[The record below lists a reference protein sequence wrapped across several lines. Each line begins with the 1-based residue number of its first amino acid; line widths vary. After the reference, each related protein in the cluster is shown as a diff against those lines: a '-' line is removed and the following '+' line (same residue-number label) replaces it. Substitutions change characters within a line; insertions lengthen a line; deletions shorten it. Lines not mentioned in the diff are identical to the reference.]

1 VASRKLISLI
11 LLGLAW
17 SAAGAVER
25 VERGNLMLEGVPEIP
40 AEVTERLNQYQNTR
54 SGGFASWLHDGAILI
69 TTRFGDTSQVHRVSE
84 PMGMRQQLTFFA
96 EPVSNASV
104 PPDSELNGF
113 VYSRDAGGNE
123 FYQLYWFDFANGQST
138 LLTDGRSRNTGPTWS
153 NRGDRFAYASTRRD
167 GRNYDIYIADPRQ
180 ASHEEHRLVLEGEGL
195 WVPMDWSP
203 QDDRLL
209 VMNYRSI
216 TDSRVFQLDLESGET
231 TQVFPQDTPV
241 GFGGAA
247 FDRSGE
253 GVYVVH
259 DHGSEFKQLHHV
271 DLASGKSKPISAD
284 IPWDVSSFTLTRDRS
299 RMAFV
304 TNEGGMS
311 RLYLRDVKRDR
322 ALPGL
327 ELPVGL
333 IGGLSFKPDGQALA
347 MTLNTP
353 QSPSD
358 VFVYEFAGRQLLR
371 WTESEVGGLDTS
383 KFPVPALISFE
394 SFDGLDVPAWLYT
407 PQGEG
412 PHPVIIQ
419 IHGGPEA
426 QSRPG
431 FSSTYAYWV
440 NELGAAVISPNVR
453 GSAGYGK
460 SYLQMDNGPLRED
473 SVKDIG
479 ALLDWIKTRP
489 DLDAE
494 RVIVYGGSYG
504 GYMVLASMMH
514 FDERLL
520 GGVSIVGIS
529 SFVTFLENT
538 EAYRRDLR
546 RAEYGD
552 ERDPEMRAIMERI
565 SPLNNAEKIR
575 SPLFVAQGYN
585 DPRVPYTESE
595 QIVAA
600 VRDNGVPVWYLL
612 AMDEGHGFA
621 KKPNRDYF
629 QAATVLFFERLF
641 EGELAD

>member
-1 VASRKLISLI
+1 VIARKLTFLVLLSLAC
-11 LLGLAW
+11 G
-17 SAAGAVER
+17 AAGAVER
-25 VERGNLMLEGVPEIP
+25 VERGNLVLEDMLEIP
-40 AEVTERLNQYQNTR
+40 PALIERLDQYQNTR
-54 SGGFASWLHDGAILI
+54 SAGFASWLNDGGILVS
-69 TTRFGDTSQVHRVSE
+69 TRFGDTNQVHRVSQ
-84 PMGMRQQLTFFA
+84 PMGARYQLTFFP

-104 PPDSELNGF
+104 PPDPELNGF
-113 VYSRDAGGNE
+113 VYSRDVGGNE
-123 FYQLYWFDFANGQST
+123 FYQLYWFDFASGEST
-138 LLTDGRSRNTGPTWS
+138 LLTDGKSRNTGPSWS

-167 GRNYDIYIADPRQ
+167 GRNYDIYV
-180 ASHEEHRLVLEGEGL
+180 ASPQQGHEAHRMVLEGEGL

-203 QDDRLL
+203 TDDRLL
-209 VMNYRSI
+209 VINYRSI
-216 TDSRVFQLDLESGET
+216 TDSKIFMVDLASGAK
-231 TQVFPQDTPV
+231 TQVYPQDEPV

-247 FDRSGE
+247 FDHTGE
-253 GVYVVH
+253 GVYVIH
-259 DHGSEFKQLHHV
+259 DHGGEFKQLYRLH
-271 DLASGKSKPISAD
+271 LASGKSTPISAD
-284 IPWDVSSFTLTRDRS
+284 IPWDVSSLALTRDRT
-299 RMAFV
+299 RLAFV

-311 RLYLRDVKRDR
+311 RLYMRDVKRDR
-322 ALPGL
+322 EMPVPD
-327 ELPVGL
+327 LPVGL
-333 IGGLSFKPDGQALA
+333 VSGLAFKPDGHALA

-358 VFVYEFAGRQLLR
+358 VFVYEFTGRKLVR

-383 KFPVPALISFE
+383 EFPVPGLVSFE
-394 SFDGLDVPAWLYT
+394 SFDGLEVPAWLYL
-407 PQGEG
+407 PEGEG
-412 PHPVIIQ
+412 PHPVVVQ
-419 IHGGPEA
+419 IHGGPES

-440 NELGAAVISPNVR
+440 NELGAAVVRPNVR
-453 GSAGYGK
+453 GSSGYGK
-460 SYLQMDNGPLRED
+460 SYLQLDNGPRRED

-479 ALLDWIKTRP
+479 ALLDWIEARP

-504 GYMVLASMMH
+504 GYMVLGSLVN

-529 SFVTFLENT
+529 SFATFLENT

-565 SPLNNAEKIR
+565 SPLNNADKIR

-629 QAATVLFFERLF
+629 QAATVMFFRQLFA
-641 EGELAD
+641 GDLAE